1 LSIHCHRFAISVNT
15 LQPSIDQDTGLADWQ
30 VAEASAEVDTPYDI
44 LVHNDDITPMDFVVA
59 VLMTCFDLD
68 FLRANRV
75 MLRAHQAGVAYVAT
89 FGKEEAKY
97 RVGQAHE
104 SARIAEFPL
113 QFTIQPS

>member
-1 LSIHCHRFAISVNT
+1 MDADTEV
-15 LQPSIDQDTGLADWQ
+15 QPLADQDTGLADWH
-30 VAEASAEVDTPYDI
+30 VAEASTEVDAPYDV
-44 LVHNDDITPMDFVVA
+44 LVHNDDRTPMDFVVV
-59 VLMTCFDLD
+59 VLIAHFDLD
-68 FLRANRV
+68 LSRANRV
-75 MLRAHQAGVAYVAT
+75 MLRAHHAGLAYVAT